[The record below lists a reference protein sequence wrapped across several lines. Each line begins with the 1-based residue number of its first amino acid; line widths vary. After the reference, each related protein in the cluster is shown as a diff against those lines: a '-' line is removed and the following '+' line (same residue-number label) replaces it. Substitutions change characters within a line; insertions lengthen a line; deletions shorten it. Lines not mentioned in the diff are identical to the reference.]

1 MLDLQLVHEATNF
14 PNKNIILANL
24 CYSGKMYKNF
34 SMELKKISMIVG
46 TLTFHLQVALP
57 QPALEN
63 FGHVDFPLGQ
73 VPHIPGS

>member
-1 MLDLQLVHEATNF
+1 
-14 PNKNIILANL
+14 
-24 CYSGKMYKNF
+24 
-34 SMELKKISMIVG
+34 MELKKISMIVG
-46 TLTFHLQVALP
+46 TLTFHLQLALP